1 MRDRREWT
9 RRALCVGRDPGMYE
23 LEEFRGDRE
32 QYARGACA
40 GCVVVKECAADALD
54 PLAVGTVRGG
64 VWVAPASSQRR
75 KVRQRLLEAARGV
88 RLA

>member
-1 MRDRREWT
+1 MRDRKEWT
-9 RRALCVGRDPGMYE
+9 ERALCLGRDPRMYE
-23 LEEFRGDRE
+23 LEQFRGDRE
-32 QYARGACA
+32 KYARGACA
-40 GCVVVKECAADALD
+40 GCEVVKECAADALV

-64 VWVAPASSQRR
+64 VWVAPESRHRR